1 MTDLVADSDLSAQQ
15 AILRISRR
23 RPKVTRSAASTAG
36 RHHANWAVWLLF
48 WAVVA
53 MGCTMAVAVAS
64 VDV

>member
-15 AILRISRR
+15 PVLRISRR
-23 RPKVTRSAASTAG
+23 RPKAMRSTASAAG
-36 RHHANWAVWLLF
+36 RHHANWAIWLLF